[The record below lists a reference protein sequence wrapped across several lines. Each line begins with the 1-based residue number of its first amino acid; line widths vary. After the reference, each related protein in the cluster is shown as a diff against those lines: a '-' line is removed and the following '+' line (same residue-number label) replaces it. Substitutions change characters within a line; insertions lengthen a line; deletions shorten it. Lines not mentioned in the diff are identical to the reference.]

1 MNKCDST
8 ISVTSVEVNPFSAY
22 QYLSEVS
29 KNDNSWDIHKF
40 YSQRQ
45 ASLYAEVKE
54 FEKYAERID
63 KCCGTLGFSFESD
76 KNSGEMRLKLQ
87 HAFFCHVGTCCQ
99 CGSRRAFVNKSKFIE
114 RIPLLAV
121 EYPKARWLFLTLTHK
136 TCPILELKLELQKMS
151 KAWGRLVL
159 RKEFKDVLGWT
170 RAVEVTRSKTDDT
183 HAHPHYHCLLMV
195 KSGYFGGSNYVSQ
208 DEWCAAW
215 GDAMRLDYLPVC
227 DVRACRD
234 KKGGKTVSSSDVDSM
249 RSSVAE
255 AIKYTVK
262 TSDLLKEDEFEKAG
276 WFLEYTRQI
285 KGQKLLTSGGVL
297 KNIFKD
303 KLTNEEMIHVEG
315 KSSEEDITKPEDV
328 VFFGYSKEKRRY
340 RRKLK
345 S

>member
-8 ISVTSVEVNPFSAY
+8 ISATSVEVNPSSAY

-29 KNDNSWDIHKF
+29 KKDNSWDIHKF

-54 FEKYAERID
+54 FEKYAKRID
-63 KCCGTLGFSFESD
+63 KCCGTLGFSFTSD
-76 KNSGEMRLKLQ
+76 EISGVVNLKLQ
-87 HAFFCHVGTCCQ
+87 HAFFCHLGTCCQ

-114 RIPLLAV
+114 RIPLLAS
-121 EYPKARWLFLTLTHK
+121 EYPKARWIFLTLTQK
-136 TCPILELKLELQKMS
+136 TCEITDLKNEIQVMS
-151 KAWGRLVL
+151 KAWKRLVERNL
-159 RKEFKDVLGWT
+159 FKDVLGWT
-170 RAVEVTRSKTDDT
+170 RAVEVTRSKTNDT

-195 KSGYFGGSNYVSQ
+195 KPNYFSRNYVSQ
-208 DEWCAAW
+208 EEWCAAW
-215 GDAMRLDYLPVC
+215 GDAMRLDYVPVC
-227 DVRACRD
+227 DVRACKD
-234 KKGGKTVSSSDVDSM
+234 KKNGRTVLSSDVDSM

-262 TSDLLKEDEFEKAG
+262 AKDLLEENEFEKAE
-276 WFLEYTRQI
+276 WFFEYTRQI
-285 KGQKLLTSGGVL
+285 KSQKLLTSGGVL

-303 KLTNEEMIHVEG
+303 KLINEEMIHVEG
-315 KSSEEDITKPEDV
+315 KSSEEEPTKPEDV

-345 S
+345 G